1 MVSNEKESFY
11 GRANRSNTEGVGGW
25 YQQRR
30 HLQETRNL
38 GSNLLQVA
46 SQVWRHASER
56 REKDEVAGRREPN
69 AQAPSWSKGTGHHC
83 PESCACKKVV
93 TVPQKKEAVELMKE
107 TGMSE
112 RKACDLIEL
121 NRSTKRHLSQAADN
135 AVLVEAI
142 RKIADERR
150 RFGYRRIHAQIR
162 QKLGLVV
169 NHKKVYRLY
178 SEANL
183 KLRRKKRKK
192 RYEQRAPMPV
202 PAMPN
207 DRWSLDFVSD
217 TLFSGRRFRT
227 LNVVDDHTREC
238 LGIDVAY
245 SLPAQRVTRALD
257 RMIWWY
263 GKPTI
268 IVSDNGP
275 EFRSK
280 HVDKWAKKQGITWHF
295 IDPGKP
301 MQNAFV
307 ESFNGKFRDECLN
320 ESWFSSLEEAQD
332 CTEKWRNDYNT
343 ERPHSSL
350 NYRTPAELRQTAL
363 PKAV

>member
-1 MVSNEKESFY
+1 M
-11 GRANRSNTEGVGGW
+11 
-25 YQQRR
+25 
-30 HLQETRNL
+30 
-38 GSNLLQVA
+38 
-46 SQVWRHASER
+46 
-56 REKDEVAGRREPN
+56 
-69 AQAPSWSKGTGHHC
+69 
-83 PESCACKKVV
+83 
-93 TVPQKKEAVELMKE
+93 TVPQKKEAVELMMN

-112 RKACDLIEL
+112 RRACSLIDL
-121 NRSTKRHLSQAADN
+121 NRSTRRYSSRATDDTFLME
-135 AVLVEAI
+135 LI
-142 RKIADERR
+142 RNLANERR
-150 RFGYRRIHAQIR
+150 RFGYRRIHAKIR
-162 QKLGLVV
+162 SQTNLVV
-169 NHKKVYRLY
+169 NHKRVYRLY
-178 SEANL
+178 TEANL
-183 KLRRKKRKK
+183 KLRRKRTRK

-202 PAMPN
+202 PALPN

-238 LGIDVAY
+238 LGIEVAF
-245 SLPAQRVTRALD
+245 SLPGQRVTRALD

-263 GKPTI
+263 GKPKV

-280 HVDKWAKKQGITWHF
+280 HVGKWAEKHGISWHF

-320 ESWFSSLEEAQD
+320 ENWFSSIDEAQG
-332 CTEKWRNDYNT
+332 CTENWRKDYNT

-350 NYRTPAELRQTAL
+350 NYKTPAELRQTAL
-363 PKAV
+363 PMAV